1 MSTMFTSN
9 AYRLCLVPL
18 HPLFIFDLL
27 HSSPTHTNTHIF
39 PLHWVYKT
47 IVKHFW
53 WQEDK
58 VTKVDRIVF
67 APKKKL
73 WLITYDKSA
82 HWVSQYIIGPFPD
95 EWMDDKVP
103 FWRGNI
109 CNDWQTRTHTH
120 TQWQHII
127 VLTSLPSHSVVNI
140 NTIQFEVEWTDW
152 KMTTDWDGW
161 HRQMSGRRQC
171 AGRQKAPTRDRWH
184 KVCATHLDKTRHLVT
199 AVCRQHRLGTYL
211 SNTHRMN
218 EWIKDK
224 VE

>member
-1 MSTMFTSN
+1 MSTMFASN

-120 TQWQHII
+120 T
-127 VLTSLPSHSVVNI
+127 V
-140 NTIQFEVEWTDW
+140 
-152 KMTTDWDGW
+152 
-161 HRQMSGRRQC
+161 
-171 AGRQKAPTRDRWH
+171 
-184 KVCATHLDKTRHLVT
+184 ATHHRPYVSSFSF
-199 AVCRQHRLGTYL
+199 CCQHQYHTIWSRVDWLKNDYWL
-211 SNTHRMN
+211 R
-218 EWIKDK
+218 WLA
-224 VE
+224 